1 MKTWVEPRDVSVPA
15 ALQTMV
21 GGHPLVAATLAR
33 RGFTAVA
40 RASAF
45 LNPDEYAPA
54 PPSELL
60 NMDKAVARLE
70 AAIRDQEPICVWG
83 DFDVDGQTSTSL
95 LVSTLHDL
103 GAVVSYHIPV
113 RATESHGIKLP
124 ALEKV
129 IAEGARLI
137 LTCDTGITEHEA
149 IAYAQ
154 AQGVDVIVTDHHTLP
169 PTLPEAHALVNPQ
182 MLPEDHP
189 LNPLPGVGC
198 AYKLAE
204 ALYDRAGCP
213 GDVEKHLDLV
223 ALGIVADVALQ
234 IGDARYLLQRG
245 LEALRRTER
254 LGLQVLME
262 TAELEP
268 ATLSEE
274 HIGFV
279 LGPRMNAL
287 GRLSDAN
294 AAVELLTTTDR
305 GRARILAAQ
314 LEGLNAQR
322 KLLTGQVF
330 QAALAQID
338 QDPSLLDHTALVLS
352 HPLWPAGVIGLVA
365 SRLVE
370 RHNRPTLLIAA
381 PEGEIARGSARS
393 VEGCNITAA
402 IAAQS
407 EMLAGFGG
415 HAMAAGIS
423 IDSGRIPE
431 FRRAL
436 SRTVQQMMGDVGR
449 EAGFQIDGYLSLAD
463 ISLELVADLERLA
476 PFGPGNPAL
485 TLVSRGL
492 SLTSHREIGRNGEHL
507 QLIVEDESG
516 LSQKVVWWQG
526 VGWPLPQGKFD
537 LAYVVRS
544 SNFRGNREVQVEW
557 INARQVEEPAVGIRA
572 KSRSIEIEDYRLEL
586 DPLAILK
593 RLQSQGDIQVWC
605 EAETDAEIAGQDR
618 CELSPAL
625 VLAIWTVPPG
635 PRELKSVLEHVS
647 PEKVCLFGV
656 NPGLDKSEPFLKRL
670 AGLLKYALSST
681 QGRANVAKL
690 AAATAQREDVLRK
703 GIAWLVAKGLF
714 EVSNGDDD
722 GLEIS
727 KGAGTVSAD
736 LSEIT
741 KQLQTL
747 LSESEAYRVH
757 FMKAATD
764 RLIPSLAVH
773 TPRQAAG

>member
-1 MKTWVEPRDVSVPA
+1 MKTWVEPRDVDVPA

-21 GGHPLVAATLAR
+21 AGHPLVASTLVR
-33 RGFTAVA
+33 RGFGAVDRA
-40 RASAF
+40 RAF
-45 LNPDEYAPA
+45 LNPDEYTPA
-54 PPSELL
+54 PPSELPNL
-60 NMDKAVARLE
+60 DKAVARLE
-70 AAIRDQEPICVWG
+70 AAIRSQEAICVWG

-95 LVSTLHDL
+95 LVSTLRDL
-103 GAVVSYHIPV
+103 GAVVSYHIPL

-124 ALEKV
+124 ALKKV
-129 IAEGARLI
+129 IAEGAGLI
-137 LTCDTGITEHEA
+137 LTCDTGVAEHES

-154 AQGVDVIVTDHHTLP
+154 TQGVDVIVTDHHTLP
-169 PTLPEAHALVNPQ
+169 PALPEAHALVNPQ
-182 MLPEDHP
+182 MLPADHP
-189 LNPLPGVGC
+189 LNSLPGVGC

-213 GDVEKHLDLV
+213 ADVEKHLDLV

-245 LEALRRTER
+245 LDVLRRTER

-287 GRLSDAN
+287 GRLADAN
-294 AAVELLTTTDR
+294 AAVEMLTTADR
-305 GRARILAAQ
+305 GRARILAMQ
-314 LEGLNAQR
+314 LEGLNAKR

-338 QDPSLLDHTALVLS
+338 QDASLLDHAALVLS

-365 SRLVE
+365 SRLAE
-370 RHNRPTLLIAA
+370 RYNRPTLLIAT

-393 VEGCNITAA
+393 VQGCNITAA

-415 HAMAAGIS
+415 HPMAAGIS
-423 IDSGRIPE
+423 IDPGRIPE

-436 SRTVQQMMGDVGR
+436 SRTVQKMMGDVGR
-449 EAGFQIDGYLSLAD
+449 EASLQVDGTLSLAD
-463 ISLELVADLERLA
+463 ISLDLVADLERLA

-516 LSQKVVWWQG
+516 MSQKVVWWQG

-557 INARQVEEPAVGIRA
+557 IDARQIEEPAVGIRA
-572 KSRSIEIEDYRLEL
+572 KPRSIEIEDYRLEPN
-586 DPLAILK
+586 PLAILK

-605 EAETDAEIAGQDR
+605 ESETDAEIAGKDR

-635 PRELKSVLEHVS
+635 PSELQSALEQVS
-647 PEKVCLFGV
+647 PKKVHLFGV
-656 NPGLDKSEPFLKRL
+656 NPGLDQSEPFLKRL

-681 QGRANVAKL
+681 QGYASVTKL
-690 AAATAQREDVLRK
+690 AAATAQREDVIRK
-703 GIAWLVAKGLF
+703 GFAWFIAKGLF

-722 GLEIS
+722 GLKIS

-736 LSEIT
+736 LPKIT
-741 KQLQTL
+741 KQLRVL
-747 LSESEAYRVH
+747 LIESAAYRAH
-757 FMKAATD
+757 FMKTEKD

>member
-1 MKTWVEPRDVSVPA
+1 MKTWVEPLDVSVPT

-33 RGFTAVA
+33 RGFTSVA
-40 RASAF
+40 RARAF
-45 LNPDEYAPA
+45 LTPDEYTPA

-60 NMDKAVARLE
+60 NMNKAVVRLE

-83 DFDVDGQTSTSL
+83 DFDVDGQTSTTL

-103 GAVVSYHIPV
+103 GAAVSYHIPV

-129 IAEGARLI
+129 IAEGAGLI
-137 LTCDTGITEHEA
+137 LTCDTGVAEHES

-154 AQGVDVIVTDHHTLP
+154 TQGVDVIVTDHHTLP
-169 PTLPEAHALVNPQ
+169 PALPEAHAIVNPQ
-182 MLPEDHP
+182 MLPADHP
-189 LNPLPGVGC
+189 LNSLPGVGC

-204 ALYDRAGCP
+204 ALYDRSGCP
-213 GDVEKHLDLV
+213 ADVEKHLDLV

-234 IGDARYLLQRG
+234 IEDARYLLQRG

-287 GRLSDAN
+287 GRLADAN

-305 GRARILAAQ
+305 GRARILATQ
-314 LEGLNAQR
+314 LEGLNAKR

-338 QDPSLLDHTALVLS
+338 QDASLLDHAALVLS
-352 HPLWPAGVIGLVA
+352 HTVWPAGVIGLVA
-365 SRLVE
+365 SRLAE
-370 RHNRPTLLIAA
+370 RYNRPTLLIAT

-393 VEGCNITAA
+393 VQGCNITAA

-415 HAMAAGIS
+415 HPMAAGIS
-423 IDSGRIPE
+423 IDPGRIPE

-436 SRTVQQMMGDVGR
+436 SRTVQKMMGDVGR
-449 EAGFQIDGYLSLAD
+449 EASLQVDGTLSLAD
-463 ISLELVADLERLA
+463 ISLDLVADLERLA
-476 PFGPGNPAL
+476 PFGAGNPAL
-485 TLVSRGL
+485 TLVSQGL
-492 SLTSHREIGRNGEHL
+492 SLNSQREIGRNGEHL

-516 LSQKVVWWQG
+516 VTQKVIWWQG
-526 VGWPLPQGKFD
+526 VDWPLPQGKFD

-544 SNFRGNREVQVEW
+544 SNYRGKSEVLVEW
-557 INARQVEEPAVGIRA
+557 IDARQVEEPAVEIRT
-572 KSRSIEIEDYRLEL
+572 KPRSIEIEDYRLEL

-593 RLQSQGDIQVWC
+593 RLQNQRDIQVWR
-605 EAETDAEIAGQDR
+605 EAETDPEIAGHDR
-618 CELSPAL
+618 YDLSPAL
-625 VLAIWTVPPG
+625 ALAIWTAPPG
-635 PRELKSVLEHVS
+635 PQELKSVLAHVS
-647 PEKVCLFGV
+647 PEKVYLFGV
-656 NPGLDKSEPFLKRL
+656 NPGLDQSERFLKRL

-681 QGRANVAKL
+681 QGRAKVANL
-690 AAATAQREDVLRK
+690 AAATAQREDVIRR
-703 GIAWLVAKGLF
+703 GITWLAAKGLF

-722 GLEIS
+722 KLEVS
-727 KGAGTVSAD
+727 KGAGKVSVD
-736 LSEIT
+736 LPELS
-741 KQLQTL
+741 KQLQAL
-747 LSESEAYRVH
+747 LSESAAYRAH
-757 FMKAATD
+757 FLKADKD
-764 RLIPSLAVH
+764 RLIPSQSARSS
-773 TPRQAAG
+773 PGGD